1 MFLKQSMRI
10 LPLDIKPSRSIKV
23 CVSNIRISEGFFFY
37 NIIQTAIQFACVYT
51 SMCSKMFRPDEE
63 HQFVLG
69 ILTSLKLIVLY

>member
-10 LPLDIKPSRSIKV
+10 LPLDKKPSRSIKV
-23 CVSNIRISEGFFFY
+23 CVSNIRISEGFFF

-51 SMCSKMFRPDEE
+51 SMCSKRFRPDEE

>member
-23 CVSNIRISEGFFFY
+23 CVSNIRISEGFFY
-37 NIIQTAIQFACVYT
+37 SIIQTAIQFACVYT
-51 SMCSKMFRPDEE
+51 SMFSKRFRPDEE

>member
-10 LPLDIKPSRSIKV
+10 LPLDIKPSRSIEV
-23 CVSNIRISEGFFFY
+23 CVSNIRISEVFFY

-51 SMCSKMFRPDEE
+51 SMCSKRFRPDEE
-63 HQFVLG
+63 HQFILG

>member
-23 CVSNIRISEGFFFY
+23 CVSNIRISEGFFY

-51 SMCSKMFRPDEE
+51 SMCSKRFRPDEE

-69 ILTSLKLIVLY
+69 NLTSLKLIVLY

>member
-10 LPLDIKPSRSIKV
+10 LPIDIKPSRSIKV
-23 CVSNIRISEGFFFY
+23 CVSNIRISEGFFY
-37 NIIQTAIQFACVYT
+37 NITQTAIQFACVYT
-51 SMCSKMFRPDEE
+51 SMCSKRFRPDEE

>member
-23 CVSNIRISEGFFFY
+23 CVSNIRISEGFFN

-51 SMCSKMFRPDEE
+51 SMCSKRFRPDEE